1 MKNILQIWVLNILLS
16 AAAPG
21 LAQQQPQVT
30 PAAVNSST
38 SDIYQTL
45 LDNLSQAYP
54 FLLIPADT
62 LSQAEALDTFWDKLA
77 ALERGE
83 RNKVHILHI
92 GDSHIQ
98 ADFYSG
104 KVRSLLQKQFGS
116 AGRGL
121 VFPYKLARTNGPNDY
136 RCSSNAVW
144 EYRRRTYGE
153 TGPPMGI
160 CGIGLRTVNQPFLFE
175 LNLKIAADTF
185 DKVTVFYPK
194 SASAYGLT
202 PGRIKPGSA
211 LSTAVSSGAKR
222 YHKIKSGETLSHIA
236 RRYGTSVRTLQRL
249 NGLRT
254 TRIRAGQRLV
264 VSAGSVAVPKYAP
277 DAFEPIPF
285 ESDTLAES
293 AFSSVFTF
301 ATSTNSLAIKGEKIL
316 ASQKESH
323 LHGILLENTAGKGV
337 LYSSVGV
344 NGATSGHYNQAEY
357 FAGQLSA
364 LAPDLIIVSLG
375 TNEALG
381 GRFNE
386 AEIVREL
393 DKLLT
398 TIHEAAPGA
407 AILLSTNPDA
417 LRRRRYL
424 NAPGITVKNIIKQAA
439 EKHGAASWDLHA
451 VMGGQGSIRRWRTAQ
466 LAQSDYVH
474 LTRRGYEVQGE
485 LLFAALMREYASR
498 N

>member
-1 MKNILQIWVLNILLS
+1 MLQIWVLNILLS
-16 AAAPG
+16 AAAPA
-21 LAQQQPQVT
+21 LAQQQPQVK
-30 PAAVNSST
+30 PVAVSSSA
-38 SDIYQTL
+38 SDVYQAL

-54 FLLIPADT
+54 FLLITADT

-83 RNKVHILHI
+83 RDKVHILHI

-104 KVRSLLQKQFGS
+104 KVRSLMQKQFGS

-121 VFPYKLARTNGPNDY
+121 VFPYKLARTNGPTDY

-144 EYRRRTYGE
+144 ESRRRAYGE

-160 CGIGLRTVNQPFLFE
+160 CGFGLKTTNQPFLLE
-175 LNLKIAADTF
+175 VNLKNAADSF
-185 DKVTVFYPK
+185 NQATVFYPK
-194 SASAYGLT
+194 TETAYNLI
-202 PGRIKPGSA
+202 PGRIKPGA
-211 LSTAVSSGAKR
+211 QLSTTTASGAKR

-249 NGLRT
+249 NGLRS

-264 VSAGSVAVPKYAP
+264 VSGGSVAVPKYAP

-285 ESDTLAES
+285 VTDTLAGS

-323 LHGILLENTAGKGV
+323 MHGILLENTAGRGV

-381 GRFNE
+381 GRFD
-386 AEIVREL
+386 AEEVRREI
-393 DKLLT
+393 DKLLA
-398 TIHEAAPGA
+398 TIREAAPA
-407 AILLSTNPDA
+407 AAVLLSTNPDA
-417 LRRRRYL
+417 LRRRRYT
-424 NAPGITVKNIIKQAA
+424 NAHGITVKNIIKQAA

-466 LAQSDYVH
+466 LSQSDYVH